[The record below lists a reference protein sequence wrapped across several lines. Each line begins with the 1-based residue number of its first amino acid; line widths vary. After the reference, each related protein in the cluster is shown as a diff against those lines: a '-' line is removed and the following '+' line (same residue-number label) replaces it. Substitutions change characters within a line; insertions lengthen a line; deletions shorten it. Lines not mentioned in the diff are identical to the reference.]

1 MTPRDL
7 AAQADAVL
15 DALARVVVGKRETTR
30 LLLAALLADGHVLL
44 EDVPGVA
51 KTTIAQTTAWV
62 LGLSFKRVQFTPD
75 LLPGDLTG
83 GFIFDQRSAAFA
95 FRRGPIFT
103 QLLLADEINRAA
115 PKTQS
120 ALLEAMQERQV
131 TVEGETFALERPFL
145 VIATQNPVELEGTYP
160 LPEAQ
165 LDRFLVRLAVGYPAD
180 EEEEAGILR
189 RRRERRA
196 DEAAPERLLDRGA
209 LLGMQA
215 ALEDV
220 FVDPSV
226 ERYIVRLVRATRE
239 DARLA
244 LGASPRASL
253 ALMKM
258 GRAVAALDGRGFV
271 LADDV
276 KAVAVPVL
284 AHRLVLSPENWGGRV
299 STRAIVETL
308 LGRVAAPVAA
318 EPPR

>member
-1 MTPRDL
+1 MIPQEL
-7 AAQADAVL
+7 ATRAEAIL
-15 DALARVVVGKRETTR
+15 DGLASAIVGKTETIR
-30 LLLAALLADGHVLL
+30 LLLAAVLADGHVLL

-51 KTTIAQTTAWV
+51 KTTLAQAMARV

-83 GFIFDQRSAAFA
+83 SFMFDQRSTAFT
-95 FRRGPIFT
+95 FRPGPVFT

-131 TVEGETFALERPFL
+131 TVEGESFALDRPFL

-165 LDRFLVRLAVGYPAD
+165 LDRFLVRLAIGYPAD
-180 EEEEAGILR
+180 EDEEAQILR
-189 RRRERRA
+189 RRRERRT
-196 DEAAPERLLDRGA
+196 DEAALEQLLDRDA
-209 LLGMQA
+209 LLRMQA
-215 ALEDV
+215 ALEEV
-220 FVDPSV
+220 FVDASI

-239 DARLA
+239 EPRLA

-258 GRAVAALDGRGFV
+258 ARAVAALEGRDFV
-271 LADDV
+271 LPDDV
-276 KAVAVPVL
+276 KRVAAPVL
-284 AHRLVLSPENWGGRV
+284 AHRLVVAPEHWGGRV
-299 STRAIVETL
+299 SARGVIEVL
-308 LGRVAAPVAA
+308 LGRVATPAPV